1 MMTGSNASG
10 AQRMGTNSLQLVV
23 LCGQL
28 GNKGVSDLHKEGI
41 LSAIYLFHEVQWG
54 KQTVWVLRIL
64 LN

>member
-1 MMTGSNASG
+1 
-10 AQRMGTNSLQLVV
+10 MGTNSLQLVV